1 LSKLRLLSTYSTMAV
16 LLAISGWFAFATFP
30 LVGNAQ
36 AQPGRL
42 AAAALTAEPAGSL
55 PQLRQKP
62 AAGRSEMSM
71 VASVPVPPDPNELAA
86 ARVQVA
92 SSPADRAAALGLF
105 ERAMQNTKLH
115 MPGTPPY
122 QIHVSFTAAGDTAYV
137 GSGELTETWL
147 SGQVWRWTASL
158 GNFSIVRIGSQGITV
173 EDRHVTQIPSRI
185 QMLRNSIF
193 WAAETAPSDAQIR
206 TAAVQWNGRPATCV
220 LTSRVAGPAA
230 QTQGRL
236 WEEEEYC
243 IDNATGAIQI
253 LSIAPGTY
261 TVYGYSRN
269 QQFHGRLIP
278 DRITIS
284 VAGATI
290 LDAQMDMT
298 DSTVVNAGQL
308 APKPEMLANGPVIT
322 LMLPTRFALDSPV
335 ASPTGMV
342 QPVIVHAQ
350 ISADGSVVEAELC
363 AASNSSLAQSALDL
377 VRQTTFPPT
386 GLTQRQAY
394 INVRFVPPSQ

>member
-1 LSKLRLLSTYSTMAV
+1 
-16 LLAISGWFAFATFP
+16 
-30 LVGNAQ
+30 
-36 AQPGRL
+36 
-42 AAAALTAEPAGSL
+42 
-55 PQLRQKP
+55 
-62 AAGRSEMSM
+62 
-71 VASVPVPPDPNELAA
+71 
-86 ARVQVA
+86 
-92 SSPADRAAALGLF
+92 
-105 ERAMQNTKLH
+105 
-115 MPGTPPY
+115 
-122 QIHVSFTAAGDTAYV
+122 
-137 GSGELTETWL
+137 
-147 SGQVWRWTASL
+147 
-158 GNFSIVRIGSQGITV
+158 
-173 EDRHVTQIPSRI
+173 
-185 QMLRNSIF
+185 
-193 WAAETAPSDAQIR
+193 
-206 TAAVQWNGRPATCV
+206 V

-386 GLTQRQAY
+386 GITQRQAY